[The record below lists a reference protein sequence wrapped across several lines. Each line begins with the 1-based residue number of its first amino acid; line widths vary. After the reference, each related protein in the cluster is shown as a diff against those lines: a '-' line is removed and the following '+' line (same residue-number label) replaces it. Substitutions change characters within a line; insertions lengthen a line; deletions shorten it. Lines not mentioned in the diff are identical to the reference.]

1 MERLLHISFKTK
13 ILLYA
18 VLVTLVS
25 LVMTGVAFIS
35 YDIQDTKKNLG
46 ESLNITSD
54 LIQTYSATALSL
66 GNPDEVN
73 EVIDKLSMNRF
84 MRGVWVFDNNDQLF
98 AVYDPH
104 KNNEKEIYE
113 AYHNQGIYFRTNRI
127 VVSNPIL
134 YGSKQLGTLI
144 IMADLTGVKLR
155 TNDQITVV
163 VIMVVLSLLASVLLS
178 RRLQNTITKPFN
190 LLVQT
195 VQEIT
200 KKNDY
205 SIRAPKTSDDELGIL
220 TNAFNNMLDEVE
232 TRNKEL
238 KKSEQRLN
246 LALWGSNEVMVD
258 WDLKDDHLFFDDHI
272 TNILGFKPNEMPA
285 NQAEFVK
292 WQHPRDRV
300 IADERLRQH
309 LVGRT
314 PFYEIET
321 RIKSKTGEWRWILGR
336 GKVVERDETGKAL
349 RLTGTLVDITDRKDH
364 EESLRLYK
372 KVFESMTEGVI
383 VTDSNLTIVEVNSAF
398 TAITGFERQEA
409 RGITLDIFRSEK
421 HDSEF
426 YRNIR
431 KNLERTGSWQ
441 GELWQ
446 KRKTGEL
453 YLQRLNINSM
463 HDEQKRLIHYVA
475 VFSDISRWKKAE
487 DELEYLVNYDSLT
500 NLPNRNRFMIHLS
513 DLLESSKSQNKRL
526 ALLSLGIDRFK
537 IINDTFGHGIGDRLL
552 RKIAKRLKRVLNHEQ
567 YLARLSG
574 DEFALVIDDV
584 KEHSNIKTYAQE
596 VLKTLSLPFNIDG
609 HDILLGASIGISLF
623 PQDAQDTQSLL
634 MNSDVALFYAKQK
647 GRNSYQFYDS
657 KINEHVLERQKLEH
671 SLRKALENNEL
682 ALYYQPKV
690 EIGTH
695 KIVGAEVL
703 IRWFHP
709 KLGLISPDRFIP
721 LAEETGLIVSIGLWV
736 LRFACLQNVAWQ
748 AQGFSDMK
756 ISVNLSAHQFRG
768 GDLAEDIAKILWET
782 ELDPSAL
789 DLELT
794 ESVLM
799 ENPERCILML
809 SVLKAMGISLTVDDF
824 GTGYSSLNYLR
835 RFQID
840 RLKIDKSFVNNVC
853 NNAEDAAIIKAILSM
868 SKGLQ
873 LKTVAEGVE
882 TKEQLDFLT
891 ANGCDEIQGY
901 YFSHPLSVE
910 DFTALLKRSNGILNR
925 A

>member
-1 MERLLHISFKTK
+1 
-13 ILLYA
+13 
-18 VLVTLVS
+18 
-25 LVMTGVAFIS
+25 MTGVAFIS
-35 YDIQDTKKNLG
+35 YDIEETKKNLAD
-46 ESLNITSD
+46 SLNITSD
-54 LIQTYSATALSL
+54 LIETYSATGLSL
-66 GNPDEVN
+66 GNRDEVN
-73 EVIDKLSMNRF
+73 EVIDKLSINRF
-84 MRGVWVFDNNDQLF
+84 MRGVWVFDANNELF

-104 KNNEKEIYE
+104 KHNEKEILE
-113 AYHNQGIYFRTNRI
+113 AYQAQNVYFKSNRI

-134 YGSKQLGTLI
+134 YGSKRLGTLI

-155 TNDQITVV
+155 TTHQITVV
-163 VIMVVLSLLASVLLS
+163 VVMVILSLLASVLFS

-190 LLVQT
+190 LLVET

-200 KKNDY
+200 QKNDF
-205 SIRAPKTSDDELGIL
+205 SIRAPKTSDEELGIL

-232 TRNKEL
+232 SRNKDL

-258 WDLKDDHLFFDDHI
+258 WDLREDHLFFDDHI
-272 TNILGFKPNEMPA
+272 TNILGFKPNEMPS
-285 NQAEFVK
+285 NQAEFLK

-300 IADERLRQH
+300 TADERLREH
-309 LVGRT
+309 LTGRT
-314 PFYEIET
+314 PFYEIEM
-321 RIKSKTGEWRWILGR
+321 RIKSKSGEWRWILGR

-349 RLTGTLVDITDRKDH
+349 RLTGTLVDITERKNH

-383 VTDSNLTIVEVNSAF
+383 VTDPSLTIVEVNSAF

-409 RGITLDIFRSEK
+409 KGLTLDMFRSEK

-426 YRNIR
+426 YKNIR

-463 HDEQKRLIHYVA
+463 HDDQKRLIHYVA
-475 VFSDISRWKKAE
+475 VFSDISKWKKAE
-487 DELEYLVNYDSLT
+487 DELEYLVNYDALT
-500 NLPNRNRFMIHLS
+500 NLPNRNRFMIHLF
-513 DLLESSKSQNKRL
+513 DLIETAKVQDNRL
-526 ALLSLGIDRFK
+526 ALLTIGIDRFK
-537 IINDTFGHGIGDRLL
+537 IINDTFGHGVGDRLL
-552 RKIAKRLKRVLNHEQ
+552 RKISKRLKRVLDHEQ
-567 YLARLSG
+567 YMARLSG
-574 DEFALVIDDV
+574 DEFALVMDQV
-584 KEHSNIKTYAQE
+584 KDHAAIKNYAQE
-596 VLKTLSLPFNIDG
+596 VLRTLSRPFNIDG

-623 PQDAQDTQSLL
+623 PQDAKDSQTML

-647 GRNSYQFYDS
+647 GRNSYQFYNS

-682 ALYYQPKV
+682 VLYYQPKV
-690 EIGTH
+690 AVESH
-695 KIVGAEVL
+695 KVVGAEAL

-721 LAEETGLIVSIGLWV
+721 LAEETGLIVAIGLWV
-736 LRFACLQNVAWQ
+736 LKVACLQNKAWH
-748 AQGFSDMK
+748 AQGFTDMK
-756 ISVNLSAHQFRG
+756 VSVNLSAYQFRG
-768 GDLAEDIAKILWET
+768 GDLAEEVAKILWET
-782 ELDPSAL
+782 ALEPSAL

-809 SVLKAMGISLTVDDF
+809 SVLKSMGISLTVDDF

-840 RLKIDKSFVNNVC
+840 RLKIDKSFVNTVCANV
-853 NNAEDAAIIKAILSM
+853 EDAAIIKAILSM
-868 SKGLQ
+868 SKDLQ

-882 TKEQLDFLT
+882 TKEQLDFLS

-901 YFSHPLSVE
+901 YFSPPLTVE
-910 DFTALLKRSNGILNR
+910 DFTDLLKRSKGILKS

>member
-1 MERLLHISFKTK
+1 MKRLLHLSFKTK

-18 VLVTLVS
+18 VLVTLLS
-25 LVMTGVAFIS
+25 LIITGLGFIS
-35 YDIQDTKKNLG
+35 YDLQDTRKNLA

-54 LIQTYSATALSL
+54 LIETYSATALSL
-66 GNPDEVN
+66 GNRDEVN

-84 MRGVWVFDNNDQLF
+84 MQGVWIFDRNNKLF
-98 AVYDPH
+98 AAYDPH
-104 KNNEKEIYE
+104 KLDENEILETYQQ
-113 AYHNQGIYFRTNRI
+113 QGVYYSSDKI
-127 VVSNPIL
+127 VVSNPIS

-144 IMADLTGVKLR
+144 VMADLTGVKLR
-155 TNDQITVV
+155 TTHQITVV
-163 VIMVVLSLLASVLLS
+163 VIMIVFSLLASVLLS
-178 RRLQNTITKPFN
+178 NRLQDAITKPFN

-200 KKNDY
+200 EKNDY
-205 SIRAPKTSDDELGIL
+205 SIRAAKTTDDELGIL
-220 TNAFNNMLDEVE
+220 TNAFNNMLHQIENS
-232 TRNKEL
+232 NKEL

-246 LALWGSNEVMVD
+246 LALWGSNEVMLD
-258 WDLKDDHLFFDDHI
+258 WDLKKDHLFFDDHI
-272 TNILGFKPNEMPA
+272 TNMLGFEPNEMPC
-285 NQAEFVK
+285 NQAEFIK
-292 WQHPRDRV
+292 MQHPRDRV
-300 IADERLRQH
+300 IADEKLRQH
-309 LVGRT
+309 LIGRNS
-314 PFYEIET
+314 FYEIET
-321 RIKSKTGEWRWILGR
+321 RIKSKSGEWRWILGR
-336 GKVVERDETGKAL
+336 GKVVERDKTGKAL

-364 EESLRLYK
+364 EESLRLFK

-383 VTDSNLTIVEVNSAF
+383 VTDPRLIIVEVNAAF

-409 RGITLDIFRSEK
+409 KGLPLDIFRSEK

-426 YRNIR
+426 YESIQKNI
-431 KNLERTGSWQ
+431 ERTGSWQ

-453 YLQRLNINSM
+453 YLQRLNINAM

-487 DELEYLVNYDSLT
+487 DELEYLVNYDALT

-513 DLLESSKSQNKRL
+513 DLIEESKGHNGRL
-526 ALLSLGIDRFK
+526 AVLTLGIDRFK
-537 IINDTFGHGIGDRLL
+537 IINDTFGHSVGDRLL
-552 RKIAKRLKRVLNHEQ
+552 RQIAKRLKRVLGHEQ

-574 DEFALVIDDV
+574 DEFALVIDNVRD
-584 KEHSNIKTYAQE
+584 HASIKGYAQE
-596 VLKTLSLPFNIDG
+596 VLRTLSRSFSVDG

-623 PQDAQDTQSLL
+623 PQDSQDSQGLL
-634 MNSDVALFYAKQK
+634 VNSDVALFYAKQK

-671 SLRKALENNEL
+671 SLRRALENNEL
-682 ALYYQPKV
+682 MVCYQPKV
-690 EIGTH
+690 EIRTH
-695 KIVGAEVL
+695 KIVGVEAL

-709 KLGLISPDRFIP
+709 KLGLICPDKFIP
-721 LAEETGLIVSIGLWV
+721 LAEETGLVVSIGLWV
-736 LRFACLQNVAWQ
+736 LKMACLQNKAWH
-748 AQGFSDMK
+748 AQGFPDMK
-756 ISVNLSAHQFRG
+756 VSVNLSAYQFRG

-782 ELDPSAL
+782 ELEPSGL

-809 SVLKAMGISLTVDDF
+809 SVLKTMGISLTVDDF

-840 RLKIDKSFVNNVC
+840 GLKIDKSFVNNVC
-853 NNAEDAAIIKAILSM
+853 HNAEDAAIIKAILSM

-882 TKEQLDFLT
+882 TKDQLDFLLE
-891 ANGCDEIQGY
+891 NGCDEIQGY
-901 YFSHPLSVE
+901 YFSQPLAV
-910 DFTALLKRSNGILNR
+910 DDLTALLKSSNGILKS